1 MLNYIWLA
9 LVLLAVILGGS
20 TGRMEAVT
28 EGAFSAA
35 QAAATLALGL
45 IGIMAL
51 WLGVMRLAERAGL
64 VQLLARALQ
73 PIMRRLFPDVPR
85 DHPANGAMVM
95 NMAANMLGLGNA
107 ATPLGLR
114 AMEHLERLNPHPGTA
129 TNAMCTFL
137 AINTSSIQLIPATT
151 VAILS
156 SAGSVRPSAIIGTA
170 FMATI
175 CSTAVGITAVK
186 LLEKMPGF
194 RATPPRK
201 ETHDQKKEAESAQ
214 KEELEIFVE
223 PPRVL
228 GLGGRAILS
237 GFILFFVV
245 LLGLLTFSPKLLD
258 ATTPGPGEAR
268 VTIKKTEKVAGMI
281 QTDTGTAITIQTAN
295 GEVRTV
301 PKADDV
307 RIERYDSAWVRL
319 VNAISILAVPFLL
332 SLFPLYAALRGLKVY
347 EEFVEGAKEGF
358 QVAVRIIPY
367 LVTMLVAIGMFRGS
381 GGIDLL
387 TAALGPLLNLVGF
400 PPELMPLSL
409 MRPLSGSGSNALF
422 VDLIKT
428 FGPDHLLTYT
438 AGTIIGSTET
448 TFYVAAIYFGAV
460 AVKRMRHAIPAG
472 LLADLAG
479 IIAAIIIC
487 RAVLA

>member
-20 TGRMEAVT
+20 TGRMEAVS
-28 EGAFSAA
+28 EGAFTAA

-73 PIMRRLFPDVPR
+73 PVMRRLFPDVPR

-194 RATPPRK
+194 RETAPRKAAPQEKEAEPRK
-201 ETHDQKKEAESAQ
+201 E
-214 KEELEIFVE
+214 EEPEILVE
-223 PPRVL
+223 PPRAL
-228 GLGGRAILS
+228 GLGGRVMLG
-237 GFILFFVV
+237 GFVLFFGA

-258 ATTPGPGEAR
+258 ATSPGPGEAR
-268 VTIKKTEKVAGMI
+268 ITIKKAERVAGVV
-281 QTDTGTAITIQTAN
+281 QSDTGAAITIQLA
-295 GEVRTV
+295 GSEVRTV

-307 RIERYDSAWVRL
+307 KIERYDGALVRL

-387 TAALGPLLNLVGF
+387 TAALRPVLNLVGF
-400 PPELMPLSL
+400 PPELMPLAL

-460 AVKRMRHAIPAG
+460 GVKRMRHAIPAG

>member
-9 LVLLAVILGGS
+9 MVLLAVILGGS
-20 TGRMEAVT
+20 TGRMEAVS
-28 EGAFSAA
+28 EGAFNAA
-35 QAAATLALGL
+35 QAAAALALGL

-85 DHPANGAMVM
+85 NHPANGAMVM

-137 AINTSSIQLIPATT
+137 AINTSSIQLVPATT

-175 CSTAVGITAVK
+175 CSTAVGIASVK
-186 LLEKMPGF
+186 LLEKLPGF
-194 RATPPRK
+194 RKTSSKRAAPVEKKTESK
-201 ETHDQKKEAESAQ
+201 NEDETEA
-214 KEELEIFVE
+214 FVE
-223 PPRVL
+223 PPRAL
-228 GLGGRAILS
+228 GLGGRLILG
-237 GFILFFVV
+237 GFILFFVA
-245 LLGLLTFSPKLLD
+245 LLAVLTFSPKLLD
-258 ATTPGPGEAR
+258 STSPGPGEAR
-268 VTIKKTEKVAGMI
+268 ITIKKTERIVGRI
-281 QTDTGTAITIQTAN
+281 QADTSSAITIQLAG

-307 RIERYDSAWVRL
+307 KIERQDSALVRL
-319 VNAISILAVPFLL
+319 VNAISVLAVPLLL

-358 QVAVRIIPY
+358 QVAIRIIPY

-387 TAALGPLLNLVGF
+387 TAALRPVLNLVGF
-400 PPELMPLSL
+400 PPELMPLAL

-422 VDLIKT
+422 IDLIKT

-460 AVKRMRHAIPAG
+460 GVKRMRHAIPAG

>member
-20 TGRMEAVT
+20 TGRMEAVS
-28 EGAFSAA
+28 EGAFNAA

-73 PIMRRLFPDVPR
+73 PLMRRLFPDVPR

-156 SAGSVRPSAIIGTA
+156 SAGSMRPSAIIGTA
-170 FMATI
+170 FMATL
-175 CSTAVGITAVK
+175 CSTVVGITSVK

-194 RATPPRK
+194 REAAL
-201 ETHDQKKEAESAQ
+201 KKTAQ
-214 KEELEIFVE
+214 KEKKVEPQKEDEPDAFVE
-223 PPRVL
+223 PPRAL
-228 GLGGRAILS
+228 GLSGRLIVGG
-237 GFILFFVV
+237 FFLFFIA
-245 LLGLLTFSPKLLD
+245 LLGFLTLSPKLLD
-258 ATTPGPGEAR
+258 STSPGPGEAR
-268 VTIKKTEKVAGMI
+268 ITIKKSERIVGQI
-281 QTDTGTAITIQTAN
+281 QSDTGTAIILQLAG

-301 PKADDV
+301 AKADDV
-307 RIERYDSAWVRL
+307 KIERHDRALVRL
-319 VNAISILAVPFLL
+319 VNAISVLAVPFLL

-358 QVAVRIIPY
+358 NVAVRIIPY

-387 TAALGPLLNLVGF
+387 TAALRPVLNLVGF
-400 PPELMPLSL
+400 PPELMPLAL

-422 VDLIKT
+422 IDLIKT

-460 AVKRMRHAIPAG
+460 GVKRMRHAIPAG

>member
-20 TGRMEAVT
+20 TGRMEAIS
-28 EGAFSAA
+28 EGAFNAA

-73 PIMRRLFPDVPR
+73 PVMRRLFPDVPR

-175 CSTAVGITAVK
+175 CSTVVGIAAVK
-186 LLEKMPGF
+186 LLERMPGF
-194 RATPPRK
+194 RETSTKKVAHK
-201 ETHDQKKEAESAQ
+201 EKEAESK
-214 KEELEIFVE
+214 KEDEAEVFVE

-228 GLGGRAILS
+228 SLGGRMILS
-237 GFILFFVV
+237 GFILFFVA
-245 LLGLLTFSPKLLD
+245 LLGVLTFSPKLLD
-258 ATTPGPGEAR
+258 STTPGPGEAR
-268 VTIKKTEKVAGMI
+268 VTIKKTERVAGLI
-281 QTDTGTAITIQTAN
+281 QSDTGTAITVQLPG
-295 GEVRTV
+295 GEVRTI

-307 RIERYDSAWVRL
+307 KIERYDSAMVRL

-387 TAALGPLLNLVGF
+387 TAALRPVLNLVGF
-400 PPELMPLSL
+400 PPELMPLAL

-460 AVKRMRHAIPAG
+460 GVKRMRHAIPAG

>member
-20 TGRMEAVT
+20 TGRMEAVS
-28 EGAFSAA
+28 EGAFNAA

-73 PIMRRLFPDVPR
+73 PVLRRLFPDVPR

-156 SAGSVRPSAIIGTA
+156 SAGSMRPSAIIGTA

-175 CSTAVGITAVK
+175 CSTAVGIVSVK

-194 RATPPRK
+194 REPAARK
-201 ETHDQKKEAESAQ
+201 VAPKEKTDAPKNED
-214 KEELEIFVE
+214 EPELFVE
-223 PPRVL
+223 PPRTL
-228 GLGGRAILS
+228 GMGGRLIL
-237 GFILFFVV
+237 GAFILFFVA

-258 ATTPGPGEAR
+258 STMPGPGEAR
-268 VTIKKTEKVAGMI
+268 VTIKKSEKIVGPI
-281 QTDTGTAITIQTAN
+281 QSDTSSTIAIQLPGGELRTIQ
-295 GEVRTV
+295 
-301 PKADDV
+301 KADDV
-307 RIERYDSAWVRL
+307 KIERHDRALVRL
-319 VNAISILAVPFLL
+319 VNAISVLAVPLLL

-367 LVTMLVAIGMFRGS
+367 LVTMLVAIGMFRAS

-387 TAALGPLLNLVGF
+387 TAALRPVLDLVGF
-400 PPELMPLSL
+400 PPELMPLAL

-422 VDLIKT
+422 IDLIKT

-460 AVKRMRHAIPAG
+460 GVKRMRHAIPAG